1 MYNDSLVECPECR
14 EVATVTTSN
23 FSAII
28 DCECGIIELDTMVE
42 EDRLYPVYQQ
52 VFGTFAMGLYDD
64 DPIKRNGSLKSIQH
78 LKPFQRIGL

>member
-1 MYNDSLVECPECR
+1 MIKIYEECPKCSEIQILTFNSLNIIAEC
-14 EVATVTTSN
+14 S
-23 FSAII
+23 
-28 DCECGIIELDTMVE
+28 CGIKVLDTMIE